1 MNPLHPLGQT
11 RSRVAA
17 QYALITPDTHVW
29 AAVPGWHKSTAAVHI
44 SPQLGARFTQA
55 TVVMEAGGGCAPAAA
70 GVQRALYVIEGVLK
84 MKAKGGPYTLEA
96 GDFAY
101 LPADEEHQFVA
112 GLDSRIVLFEKPYQ
126 AAGPSATLQV
136 DVSRPWTPQLRMGGA
151 AAPEVI
157 VGRAADV
164 ASEPFMGDEDA
175 RLQVLLPTDERFD
188 MAMNVFT
195 YQPGAALPQVE
206 IHVMEHGL
214 MMLDGAG
221 VYRLGDDWHPVQVG
235 DVIWMAS
242 YCPQWFVAMGKQP
255 ARYLYYKDVNR
266 DPLAIVG
273 ESE

>member
-1 MNPLHPLGQT
+1 
-11 RSRVAA
+11 VAA

-29 AAVPGWHKSTAAVHI
+29 AALPGWHKSTAAVHI

-55 TVVMEAGGGCAPAAA
+55 TVAIEFAGASGPAAP
-70 GVQRALYVIEGVLK
+70 GVERLIYVLEGVLK
-84 MKAKGGPYTLEA
+84 LRTQAKAYTLNV

-101 LPADEEHQFVA
+101 FPADKEHQFVA
-112 GLDSRIVLFEKPYQ
+112 SEASRIVLFEKPYET
-126 AAGPSATLQV
+126 AGRSAIPQI
-136 DVSRPWTPQLRMGGA
+136 DMSRPWRPQLREGGA
-151 AAPEVI
+151 PVPEAI
-157 VGRAADV
+157 VGCVGDV
-164 ASEPFMGDEDA
+164 AGEPFMGDEDA

-214 MMLDGAG
+214 LMLDGAG
-221 VYRLGDDWHPVQVG
+221 VYRLGDDWHPVQAG

-242 YCPQWFVAMGKQP
+242 YCPQWFVAMGKTP